1 MIDKIIFSVKV
12 KSPDDYRVLRDNT
25 IYYFR
30 SHEEF
35 NLSEYLQHVWEHYT
49 PILEGLS
56 LDRCKDKVNKMSENK
71 NFDTSFSIIPAS
83 INRRVKRNI
92 PLSPKLKLQIDDM
105 SFQEEKSLIIP
116 LKNEDGKWIQ
126 IKTDSGYDYFKRNET
141 D

>member
-1 MIDKIIFSVKV
+1 
-12 KSPDDYRVLRDNT
+12 
-25 IYYFR
+25 
-30 SHEEF
+30 
-35 NLSEYLQHVWEHYT
+35 
-49 PILEGLS
+49 
-56 LDRCKDKVNKMSENK
+56 MSENK